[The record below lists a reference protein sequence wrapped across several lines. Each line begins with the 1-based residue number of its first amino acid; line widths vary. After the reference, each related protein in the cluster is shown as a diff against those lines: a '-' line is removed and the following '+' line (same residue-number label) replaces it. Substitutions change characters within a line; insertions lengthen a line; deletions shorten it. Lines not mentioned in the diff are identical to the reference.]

1 MVKQKSGGIIF
12 TTNIYKFSCAIT
24 NPDSILNAGTTN
36 NSSESSLLLDLDE
49 APYALPSLDPLL
61 LIASPTVERPRQ
73 L

>member
-36 NSSESSLLLDLDE
+36 NSSETSDNK
-49 APYALPSLDPLL
+49 
-61 LIASPTVERPRQ
+61 LIK
-73 L
+73 